1 MEAEH
6 CWFSSLSLN
15 IPLTNIERDQ
25 GSLLEAGVYNI
36 TDVCGGLSLL
46 LFLFFCF
53 FYLCIT
59 GNVCLE
65 F

>member
-36 TDVCGGLSLL
+36 TDVCGGLSLM
-46 LFLFFCF
+46 LFFF
-53 FYLCIT
+53 FFFFFFFLSLYHW
-59 GNVCLE
+59 
-65 F
+65 